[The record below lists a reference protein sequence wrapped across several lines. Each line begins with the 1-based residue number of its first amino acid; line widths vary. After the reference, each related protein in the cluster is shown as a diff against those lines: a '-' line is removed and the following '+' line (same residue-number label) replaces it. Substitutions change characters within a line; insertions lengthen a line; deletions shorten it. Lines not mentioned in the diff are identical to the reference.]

1 MMISRHRDYHI
12 SWDYGRFKYLWWQ
25 DDRPSLHE
33 LCFRTGSAGITHRIF
48 EEMLQEG
55 LTEEQ
60 ARSRFYM
67 VDKQGL
73 LFDDDQN

>member
-1 MMISRHRDYHI
+1 
-12 SWDYGRFKYLWWQ
+12 
-25 DDRPSLHE
+25 
-33 LCFRTGSAGITHRIF
+33 
-48 EEMLQEG
+48 MLQEG

-73 LFDDDQN
+73 LFDDDPELTPEQKPFARKRSEFANADELTTLEELL